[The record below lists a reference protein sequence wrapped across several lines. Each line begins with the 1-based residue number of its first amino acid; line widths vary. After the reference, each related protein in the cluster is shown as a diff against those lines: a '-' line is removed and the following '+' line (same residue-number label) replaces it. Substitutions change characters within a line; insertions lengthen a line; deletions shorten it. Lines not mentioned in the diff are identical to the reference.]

1 MASYTDPTAND
12 FPKDYKK
19 SGVDERVL
27 LRSQSVRTKMYG
39 KDVREAMAQGI
50 EIGSAVANEAKT
62 TVDEIRSRFNNQIVG
77 STNDNEVIDARQST
91 VKDKKF
97 SVVKDRL
104 EEEEQDTKNVTDEV
118 VAARTNSQGDAYDTL
133 SERLDAQESDFTNSM
148 NAKLTQMSDSPEA
161 FANLNA
167 LKTKYPTGKTGIFV
181 TVDDGHKYIW
191 ANSTWTD
198 AGVYQ
203 STAIG
208 ERTITNAMIKDG
220 VKMGRIV
227 AGSPVVLS
235 VINRTL
241 TLSKIY
247 RLFVG
252 AYSVKPNKAAYT
264 FKLSDDQSG
273 FYLYYDSA
281 TGDISVTS
289 DALPDT
295 GTLLGWLNLSGS
307 ASTYDIS
314 ASSVTSDVENPYV
327 KPIDRIPF
335 TSNGNTPINIST
347 ADRTMKVDV
356 SYFNVYY
363 ANEAFKI
370 ANTGTIDLDT
380 GTTAT
385 FLYFD
390 TATQAFVTKDSTNG
404 LLPPTYIY
412 LGAIDWAYPLNSKLY
427 FPATFDGVD
436 IFRLRHSDKYAELV
450 AGYVIEV
457 DFENKTMTL
466 DKSGYASLQFEDS
479 AYNIRKYNK
488 GNIDISAGGASM
500 SFLFVDVSTNKI
512 QAYSA
517 RNAAPI
523 SALYLGWIDWAN
535 YDWNVHFKLKIA
547 GANRDTK
554 SAYKF
559 GRGAVTF
566 FGDSIT
572 VANNVDR
579 PWTAIVANDLNTS
592 ATKNGWS
599 GTTYTSGDR
608 EHSAV
613 DRVDEIKNQDLVVV
627 EFGVNDFHYGR
638 PLGQFGDT
646 DTTKFYG
653 ALDFVYNKLI
663 TNNPTAKF
671 VIMTPMKNHGYKD
684 APDSF
689 TQNSDGHYQIDYVNA
704 IKQVADKYSLP
715 VLDMYANS
723 GISAMNETHNKKYL
737 FDGLHPNQEGSFIVA
752 SKVIGFINSQ
762 I

>member
-1 MASYTDPTAND
+1 MMDKLITNELSLGLDQKLRND
-12 FPKDYKK
+12 LIDNFKK
-19 SGVDERVL
+19 LQNGVDGQSDALNKQIKDL
-27 LRSQSVRTKMYG
+27 LG
-39 KDVREAMAQGI
+39 DVPLQ
-50 EIGSAVANEAKT
+50 
-62 TVDEIRSRFNNQIVG
+62 DQ
-77 STNDNEVIDARQST
+77 NEVTQARIDANGKQYHTMKTRLDVDQETSETALEKVNEISDEVQGSRVGLNGRSYST
-91 VKDKKF
+91 L
-97 SVVKDRL
+97 KDRL
-104 EEEEQDTKNVTDEV
+104 DGESKNL
-118 VAARTNSQGDAYDTL
+118 NNNINQQI
-133 SERLDAQESDFTNSM
+133 AQM
-148 NAKLTQMSDSPEA
+148 NTAPEA
-161 FANLNA
+161 VASVDE
-167 LKTKYPTGKTGIFV
+167 LKTKYPKGKLGIFV
-181 TVDDGHKYIW
+181 AVDNGHKYVW
-191 ANSTWTD
+191 LNNVWTD

-203 STAIG
+203 STSIG
-208 ERTITNAMIKDG
+208 KGTITNSMLKDG
-220 VKMGRIV
+220 VKTGRIV

-235 VINRTL
+235 VIDRTL
-241 TLSKIY
+241 TLEKIY
-247 RLFVG
+247 RLLIG
-252 AYSVKPNKAAYT
+252 SYSVKPNKKTYT
-264 FKLSDDQSG
+264 FKLSDEQSG

-281 TGDISVTS
+281 TGDISITS
-289 DALPDT
+289 DTVPDT
-295 GTLLGWLNLSGS
+295 GTLLGWLNISSS
-307 ASTYDIS
+307 ATTYDIS

-335 TSNGNTPINIST
+335 TSNGNKPINIST
-347 ADRTMKVDV
+347 ADRTMNVDV

-363 ANEAFKI
+363 ANKAFKI

-390 TATQAFVTKDSTNG
+390 TATQVFVTKDSTNG

-436 IFRLRHSDKYAELV
+436 IFRMRHSDKYAELV

-523 SALYLGWIDWAN
+523 SALYLGWIDWDN

-547 GANRDTK
+547 GNNRDTK
-554 SAYKF
+554 SSYKF
-559 GRGAVTF
+559 GRSAVTF

-579 PWTAIVANDLNTS
+579 PWTTIVANALNTS

-613 DRVDEIKNQDLVVV
+613 DRVDEITNQDLVVV

-646 DTTKFYG
+646 DTSKFYG

-671 VIMTPMKNHGYKD
+671 VIMTPMKNHGYGTS
-684 APDSF
+684 PDSF
-689 TQNSDGHYQIDYVNA
+689 TENSDGHYQIDYVNA

-723 GISAMNETHNKKYL
+723 GISAMNETHNQKYL

-762 I
+762 V

>member
-1 MASYTDPTAND
+1 MDKLITNELSLGLDQKLRND
-12 FPKDYKK
+12 LIDNFKK
-19 SGVDERVL
+19 LQNGVDGQSDALNKQIKDL
-27 LRSQSVRTKMYG
+27 LG
-39 KDVREAMAQGI
+39 DVPLQ
-50 EIGSAVANEAKT
+50 
-62 TVDEIRSRFNNQIVG
+62 DQ
-77 STNDNEVIDARQST
+77 NEVTQARIDANGKQYHTMKTRLDVDQETSETALEKVNEISDEVQGSRVGLNGRSYST
-91 VKDKKF
+91 L
-97 SVVKDRL
+97 KDRL
-104 EEEEQDTKNVTDEV
+104 DGESKNL
-118 VAARTNSQGDAYDTL
+118 NNNINQQI
-133 SERLDAQESDFTNSM
+133 AQM
-148 NAKLTQMSDSPEA
+148 NTAPEA
-161 FANLNA
+161 VASVDE
-167 LKTKYPTGKTGIFV
+167 LKTKYPKGKLGIFV
-181 TVDDGHKYIW
+181 AVDNGHKYVW
-191 ANSTWTD
+191 LNNVWTD

-203 STAIG
+203 STSIG
-208 ERTITNAMIKDG
+208 KGTITNSMLKDG
-220 VKMGRIV
+220 VKTGRIV

-235 VINRTL
+235 VIDRTL
-241 TLSKIY
+241 TLEKIY
-247 RLFVG
+247 RLLIG
-252 AYSVKPNKAAYT
+252 SYSVKPNKKTYT
-264 FKLSDDQSG
+264 FKLSDEQSG

-281 TGDISVTS
+281 TGDISITS
-289 DALPDT
+289 DTVPDT
-295 GTLLGWLNLSGS
+295 GTLLGWLNISSS
-307 ASTYDIS
+307 ATTYDIS

-335 TSNGNTPINIST
+335 TSNGNKPINIST
-347 ADRTMKVDV
+347 ADRTMNVDV

-363 ANEAFKI
+363 ANKAFKI

-390 TATQAFVTKDSTNG
+390 TATQVFVTKDSTNG

-436 IFRLRHSDKYAELV
+436 IFRMRHSDKYAELV

-523 SALYLGWIDWAN
+523 SALYLGWIDWDN

-599 GTTYTSGDR
+599 GTTYTSGSR

-613 DRVDEIKNQDLVVV
+613 DRVDEITNQDLVVV

-638 PLGQFGDT
+638 PLGKFGDT
-646 DTTKFYG
+646 DTSKFYG

-671 VIMTPMKNHGYKD
+671 VIMTPMKNHGYGTS
-684 APDSF
+684 PDSF
-689 TQNSDGHYQIDYVNA
+689 TENSDGHYQIDYVNA

>member
-1 MASYTDPTAND
+1 MDKLITNELSLGLDQKLRND
-12 FPKDYKK
+12 LIDNFKK
-19 SGVDERVL
+19 IQNGVDGQSDALNKQIKDLLGDVPLQDQNEVTQARIDRNNKVFSTLKGRLDSDQLAGTNASQKVEDVKKEVSDARVGL
-27 LRSQSVRTKMYG
+27 SG
-39 KDVREAMAQGI
+39 KYYSSLNDRLNGDTQYTNNNINVQIAQMNTAP
-50 EIGSAVANEAKT
+50 EAVAS
-62 TVDEIRSRFNNQIVG
+62 VDE
-77 STNDNEVIDARQST
+77 
-91 VKDKKF
+91 
-97 SVVKDRL
+97 
-104 EEEEQDTKNVTDEV
+104 
-118 VAARTNSQGDAYDTL
+118 
-133 SERLDAQESDFTNSM
+133 
-148 NAKLTQMSDSPEA
+148 
-161 FANLNA
+161 
-167 LKTKYPTGKTGIFV
+167 LKTKYPKGKLGIFV
-181 TVDDGHKYIW
+181 AVDDGHKYVW
-191 ANSTWTD
+191 LNNSWTD

-203 STAIG
+203 SPAIG
-208 ERTITNAMIKDG
+208 KGMITNSMIKNG
-220 VKMGRIV
+220 VKTGRIV

-235 VINRTL
+235 VQNRTL
-241 TLSKIY
+241 TLNKVY
-247 RLFVG
+247 RVFIG
-252 AYSVKPNKAAYT
+252 AYSTKTNQNSYS
-264 FKLSDDQSG
+264 FSLSVDYSG

-281 TGDISVTS
+281 TEDIAITT
-289 DALPDT
+289 DTLPET
-295 GTLLGWLNLSGS
+295 GTLLGWINLSGTRT
-307 ASTYDIS
+307 TYDIA
-314 ASSVTSDVENPYV
+314 ASSVISDVENQYI
-327 KPIDRIPF
+327 KPVDRIPF
-335 TSNGNTPINIST
+335 TSNGSTPININTS
-347 ADRTMKVDV
+347 DKTMIIDV
-356 SYFNVYY
+356 KYFNVYFS
-363 ANEAFKI
+363 NSSLKI
-370 ANTGTIDLDT
+370 SNTGTVNLDT
-380 GTTAT
+380 GTSAT

-390 TATQAFVTKDSTNG
+390 TDTEDFVIKDSTNG

-479 AYNIRKYNK
+479 AYNIKKYNK
-488 GNIDISAGGASM
+488 GNVDISAGGASM

-512 QAYSA
+512 QAYGA
-517 RNAAPI
+517 KNAAPI

-547 GANRDTK
+547 GNNRDTK
-554 SAYKF
+554 SLYKF
-559 GRGAVTF
+559 GRSAVTF

-579 PWTAIVANDLNTS
+579 PWTAIVANALNTS

-613 DRVDEIKNQDLVVV
+613 DRVDEITNQDLVVV

-638 PLGQFGDT
+638 PLGEFGDT
-646 DTTKFYG
+646 DTSKFYG
-653 ALDFVYNKLI
+653 ALDFVYNKLV

-671 VIMTPMKNHGYKD
+671 VIMTPMKNHGYGTS
-684 APDSF
+684 PDSF

-723 GISAMNETHNKKYL
+723 GISAMNETHNQKYL